1 MQINYLVANLHLSLH
16 GSKAVDHNFKGM
28 LLNENIQISKYTYIY
43 IYIGWDLF
51 TSNRR
56 GSLILNHCVL
66 VMPYGDIDQ
75 PWLR

>member
-43 IYIGWDLF
+43 ILGEISSHRTG
-51 TSNRR
+51 
-56 GSLILNHCVL
+56 V
-66 VMPYGDIDQ
+66 V
-75 PWLR
+75 PWS